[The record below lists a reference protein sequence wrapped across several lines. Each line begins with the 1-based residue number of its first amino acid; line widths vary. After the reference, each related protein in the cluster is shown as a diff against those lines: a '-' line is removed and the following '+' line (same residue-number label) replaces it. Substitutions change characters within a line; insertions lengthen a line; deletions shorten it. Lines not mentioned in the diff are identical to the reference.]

1 MPPRWR
7 LREAEGRL
15 NLAFYECIFIARQD
29 LSAPVAEGL
38 ADQFTQVLAD
48 GGGSVA
54 NREYWGLRT
63 LAYRIR
69 KNRKGHYILLNVEAP
84 AAAIHEMERQMR
96 INEDILRHMTVRVD
110 ALVAGP
116 SAMMQSRAP
125 RDDRHRRDD
134 RPPRGDRDRGDRD
147 RGDRDRGDRDRGDR
161 DRGRFEG
168 QPATAGGEG
177 GGPDRRRS
185 RGDSE

>member
-1 MPPRWR
+1 M
-7 LREAEGRL
+7 
-15 NLAFYECIFIARQD
+15 AFYECIFIARQD

-48 GGGSVA
+48 GGGRVE

-63 LAYRIR
+63 LTYRIR

-110 ALVAGP
+110 ALVPGP
-116 SAMMQSRAP
+116 SAMVQSRGS

-134 RPPRGDRDRGDRD
+134 RPRG
-147 RGDRDRGDRDRGDR
+147 DRGDRDRGDR
-161 DRGRFEG
+161 DRGRHEG
-168 QPATAGGEG
+168 QPAPAGGEG